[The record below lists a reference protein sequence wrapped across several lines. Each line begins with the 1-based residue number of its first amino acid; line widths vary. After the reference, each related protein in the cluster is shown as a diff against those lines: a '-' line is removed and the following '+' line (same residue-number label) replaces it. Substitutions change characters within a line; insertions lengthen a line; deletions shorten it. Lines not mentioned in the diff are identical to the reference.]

1 MNVISEHDLVII
13 GAGAAGLRAAISAA
27 ETDPNLNIALI
38 SKVFPVR
45 SHTVAAEGGIAAS
58 IKQGDS
64 YQDHSID
71 TINASHFLADQDAVE
86 LFTKKC
92 ADEIKTLDQWGCPWS
107 RDKDGSISIR
117 KFGGMNKRRT
127 VYAADKTGFY
137 MLHNMFERTFLHMG
151 IVRYDEWFVTKIFA
165 DKNNVKGLYAINLK
179 EGTQH
184 IILAKAIII
193 CTGGA
198 GQLYKNTTNSEQ
210 CTGDGMAL
218 ALKAGLHLKDME
230 FMQFHPTAMPETGI
244 LISEAAR
251 AEGGYLLNRK
261 NERFLK
267 DYVPRQM
274 ELGPRDALVKA
285 MLEEY
290 QKGNGLQKNG
300 HQFMLLDLR
309 HLGTEKINEKLSHI
323 KELVMDYM
331 GIDPT
336 KEPIPVTPAQHYTMG
351 GIHTNTD
358 CETAI
363 PGLYAAGES
372 ACLSIHGSNRL
383 GSNSLAECLVFGKI
397 AGQNAANYCQNRNFA
412 DIKVDEV
419 EDEQNSIQKTIN
431 QVGKR
436 NVFDVKKQIN
446 ELMENHAGII
456 REHKSLLKAL
466 EKIQN
471 IREHKKEIE
480 LQQKNLVFN
489 YEFTSL
495 IELEG
500 MINLAEA
507 VILSAEAR
515 RESRGSHLRLDHPEP
530 NNKYFLHH
538 HLINKVKGKL
548 HLSKLPVRI
557 TRWQPENL

>member
-27 ETDPNLNIALI
+27 ETDPNLNIAII

-64 YQDHSID
+64 YQDHSLD

-107 RDKDGSISIR
+107 RDEDGSISIR

-127 VYAADKTGFY
+127 VYASDKTGFY
-137 MLHNMFERTFLHMG
+137 MLHNMFERTFLHTG
-151 IVRYDEWFVTKIFA
+151 IYRYDEWFVTKIFA
-165 DKNNVKGLYAINLK
+165 DKKNVKGVYVINLK

-218 ALKAGLHLKDME
+218 ALQAGLHLKDME

-274 ELGPRDALVKA
+274 ELGPRDTLVKA
-285 MLEEY
+285 ILEEY

-309 HLGTEKINEKLSHI
+309 HLGTEKINEKLAHI
-323 KELVMDYM
+323 KELVIDYM

-351 GIHTNTD
+351 GIHTNID
-358 CETAI
+358 CETTI

-372 ACLSIHGSNRL
+372 ACISIHGSNRL

-397 AGQNAANYCQNRNFA
+397 AGQNAANFCQNKDFA

-419 EDEQNSIQKTIN
+419 EDENNAIHKKLN
-431 QVGKR
+431 QRGTK
-436 NVFDVKKQIN
+436 NIFEIKA
-446 ELMENHAGII
+446 ELKDFMETHAGII
-456 REHKSLLKAL
+456 RDHKSLLKAL
-466 EKIQN
+466 EKIQT
-471 IREHKKEIE
+471 IKEHNKEIE
-480 LQQKNLVFN
+480 IKQKNLVFN

-500 MINLAEA
+500 MLDLAEA
-507 VILSAEAR
+507 IILSAEAR
-515 RESRGSHLRLDHPEP
+515 RESRGSHLR
-530 NNKYFLHH
+530 
-538 HLINKVKGKL
+538 
-548 HLSKLPVRI
+548 
-557 TRWQPENL
+557 